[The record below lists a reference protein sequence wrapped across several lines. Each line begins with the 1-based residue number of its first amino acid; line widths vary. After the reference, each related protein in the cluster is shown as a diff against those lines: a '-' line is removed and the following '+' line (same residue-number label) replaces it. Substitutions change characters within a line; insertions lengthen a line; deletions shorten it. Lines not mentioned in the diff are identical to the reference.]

1 LQLQES
7 ILSAAAKDMDTLR
20 ALMRQHK
27 FKSPLLAAPA
37 LPAVV
42 ASPFNTTTNNN
53 DLTCEG
59 VLADASTAAEPATL
73 APAVTTN
80 TTIPS
85 LDSSSSDISSS
96 VVADTPTPVAQES
109 AAPLPGLPSATKTP
123 LKDDTTCISDST
135 STRRS
140 SLCGPVVAVPEAGA
154 AVTHPTLLL
163 TPAAI
168 AAVAVTVPATTPNP
182 AAAVV
187 VAVPASPAASSGSS
201 NSSSSSSSSPRRH
214 NGKGRNNRRNKN
226 KKSSSNSGNS
236 SSSSSSS
243 GSISPKAAAAASKAL
258 KNLRS
263 PGSAAPS
270 SAWC

>member
-1 LQLQES
+1 LQEA
-7 ILSAAAKDMDTLR
+7 ILAAAAKDMDTLR

-27 FKSPLLAAPA
+27 VKSPLLAAPV

-42 ASPFNTTTNNN
+42 SLPLNTTTNDNN
-53 DLTCEG
+53 VTCEG

-73 APAVTTN
+73 APAVTNT

-85 LDSSSSDISSS
+85 LDSSSSSSSSSNSS
-96 VVADTPTPVAQES
+96 VVANTPTPEAQES
-109 AAPLPGLPSATKTP
+109 SAPLPGLPSATKTP

-135 STRRS
+135 NTRRS

-154 AVTHPTLLL
+154 AVTHPTPLL

-168 AAVAVTVPATTPNP
+168 AAVAVTVPATTPTP

-187 VAVPASPAASSGSS
+187 VAVPASPAASSA
-201 NSSSSSSSSPRRH
+201 SSSSDSSSPRRH
-214 NGKGRNNRRNKN
+214 NGKGRNNRRNK
-226 KKSSSNSGNS
+226 KS

-243 GSISPKAAAAASKAL
+243 GSTSPKAAAAASKAL